1 MRKALFLALLFV
13 SACTLASFIPAS
25 THAQTIKFKVTPRVI
40 DREVEPRD
48 IFTENI
54 SIQNNAGH
62 KIQVFA
68 SVNAVNIDE
77 GGDIVDFTPP
87 SQSDNTVTVTSWLSI
102 TRASIE
108 MNDGETV
115 EVPLNIKIHPQA
127 EPGIYHAFI
136 GFGTGRNQDEAISQI
151 KRGIAP
157 GVIVTIKVSQ
167 NQVEFLKLNN
177 FVIDRL
183 VLSPENEAVHY
194 FLKNPGSA
202 PVVPRGEIIISNGRG
217 EEKASVLINP
227 ERETLK
233 PNQEKEYSAAIPT
246 DGLLGK
252 YKAFLSVDYGTEQV
266 ASVYDTT
273 FFYVLPWKQLLIVF
287 AVVSVLLVTMTLVLH
302 RRFTVVDNEDDDPGT
317 DYIPLFVRSGS
328 SEEKDHDINLKSDK

>member
-1 MRKALFLALLFV
+1 MKKTFIVATFLIPFVSLALFPV
-13 SACTLASFIPAS
+13 ITN
-25 THAQTIKFKVTPRVI
+25 AQAIKFKVTPRVI

-48 IFTENI
+48 IFTETI

-62 KIQVFA
+62 KVQAFA
-68 SVNAVNIDE
+68 SVNAVNVDE
-77 GGDIVDFTPP
+77 GGDIVDFTPR
-87 SQSDNTVTVTSWLSI
+87 SQSDNTVTVTSWLAI
-102 TRASIE
+102 TRAGIE

-115 EVPLNIKIHPQA
+115 DIPLNIKIHPQA

-183 VLSPENEAVHY
+183 VITPDNEAVKY
-194 FLKNPGSA
+194 RLTNPGSA
-202 PVVPRGEIIISNGRG
+202 AVVPRGEIIISNGRG
-217 EEKASVLINP
+217 DEVGSVVINP
-227 ERETLK
+227 DKETLG
-233 PNQEKEYSAAIPT
+233 PNQEKEYKATVPT
-246 DGLLGK
+246 KGLLGK

-266 ASVYDTT
+266 ASVYDTV
-273 FFYVLPWKQLLIVF
+273 FFYILPWKQLLIAF
-287 AVVSVLLVTMTLVLH
+287 AVVSFVLVIITIILH
-302 RRFTVVDNEDDDPGT
+302 RRFSIADTDEDEIDA
-317 DYIPLFVRSGS
+317 DYVPLFVRSGS
-328 SEEKDHDINLKSDK
+328 SEEKEHDINLKSEK